1 MNIAV
6 SAGSTPSVINA
17 GPMTTHEMMNDAVTG
32 TARPSTDTATA
43 ASTAVS
49 MSTTAGS
56 EVNTDARFT
65 KDPASASPSPVLVI
79 VDVIT
84 PAAAQTAITGNAERT
99 PVDSE
104 SAISRNH
111 SRRWLI
117 NANSAAT
124 PVAYTTA
131 L

>member
-32 TARPSTDTATA
+32 TASPSTDTATA
-43 ASTAVS
+43 ANTAVS
-49 MSTTAGS
+49 IRITTSDDDSAEARST
-56 EVNTDARFT
+56 N
-65 KDPASASPSPVLVI
+65 DPASACPSPVLVI

-99 PVDSE
+99 PVDSA

>member
-49 MSTTAGS
+49 ISTTTGS
-56 EVNTDARFT
+56 ELTTDARST
-65 KDPASASPSPVLVI
+65 NDPASACPSPVLVI
-79 VDVIT
+79 VEVTT
-84 PAAAQTAITGNAERT
+84 PAAAHTAITGNAERT
-99 PVDSE
+99 PTDSA
-104 SAISRNH
+104 SAINRSQP
-111 SRRWLI
+111 SRWLI
-117 NANSAAT
+117 NANS
-124 PVAYTTA
+124 
-131 L
+131 